1 MAATKSKAKSP
12 AANMHF
18 LTGSDESAVKKAAS
32 ALVQELAPG
41 ADAFGL
47 ETIDG
52 AVDSVDAATGAV
64 HDTIQALLTLPF
76 LGGSK
81 LVWLKSATFLAD
93 SVAGR
98 SESVTAAVT
107 KLCDVLEAGLPG
119 EVIFVLSA
127 PQADKRRTAYKTL
140 SKLATTQVH
149 DMPDLGFRAGE
160 EEFIEWTTSRVRAR
174 DLQLTPE
181 AVETLTARVGLDT
194 RQLDNELEK
203 LETAFGKTRPISA
216 DDVRGLVPQTREGG
230 IFDLSDAVARR
241 NLPLALETLEQLS
254 RQGER
259 GVGILLAAVMPTVRN
274 LLLVKD
280 LLVRHKLP
288 PPTQAHFFAGTLKRL
303 PDSAVAHLP
312 RRKDGTLNAYPL
324 GIAAMH
330 ASHYTL
336 PELESGFMACAHAN
350 QQLLSGSLT
359 DDVIIARLL
368 IGLLA
373 RTRPTRT

>member
-1 MAATKSKAKSP
+1 MP
-12 AANMHF
+12 AAKTKKSNAHF

-32 ALVQELAPG
+32 ALAEKLAPG
-41 ADAFGL
+41 ADAFGM

-52 AVDSVDAATGAV
+52 AVDGADAATTAINT
-64 HDTIQALLTLPF
+64 TIQALLTLPF

-81 LVWLKSATFLAD
+81 LVWLKSASFLAD

-98 SESVTAAVT
+98 SESVSDTLE
-107 KLCDVLEAGLPG
+107 KLCAVLEEGLPDDI
-119 EVIFVLSA
+119 IFVLSA

-140 SKLATTQVH
+140 TKLAETEIH
-149 DMPDLGFRAGE
+149 DLPDLGFRAGE
-160 EEFIEWTTSRVRAR
+160 EEMIEWMTSRVHAR
-174 DLQLTPE
+174 DLQLSAE
-181 AVETLTARVGLDT
+181 AIEALTARVGLDT
-194 RQLDNELEK
+194 RQLESELDK
-203 LETAFGKTRPISA
+203 LETAFGKTRAISA
-216 DDVRGLVPQTREGG
+216 DELRSLVPQTREGG
-230 IFDLSDAVARR
+230 IFDLSEALARR

-259 GVGILLAAVMPTVRN
+259 GVGILLAAILPTVRN

-288 PPTQAHFFAGTLKRL
+288 APAQPHFFAGTLKKL
-303 PDSAVAHLP
+303 PEHAVAHLP
-312 RRKDGTLNAYPL
+312 RKKDGTLNAYPL
-324 GIAAMH
+324 GIAAIN

-336 PELESGFMACAHAN
+336 PELEAAFAACAEAN

-368 IGLLA
+368 IGIMA
-373 RTRPTRT
+373 RTEPKK